1 MKDSF
6 WFVLLHMRAMAEL
19 ENIVGGHKYLQGE
32 YGSVMVNYHT
42 FQTKD

>member
-6 WFVLLHMRAMAEL
+6 WLQAVAEV

-32 YGSVMVNYHT
+32 YGSVMVKYHI